1 MTITYKAPE
10 IECDGCAQSIKKALS
25 ASVGV
30 RTATVDIAGKTVTI
44 EYDDTVTSE
53 EALAETLDDIGFP
66 VTKV

>member
-10 IECDGCAQSIKKALS
+10 IECDGCAKSIKKALS

-30 RTATVDIAGKTVTI
+30 RTATVDVAEKTVTI
-44 EYDDTVTSE
+44 EYDDDVTSE